1 MKKETLAQALG
12 EVDARYVHEAETFH
26 PARRA
31 AWRRWGALAAGVCLV
46 LGLAAAALLRAPAT
60 PRADTD
66 TEAADGP
73 PHFVLDGQAYVISPH
88 LSVAE
93 TLPDGFTEAG
103 TLDVVGG
110 YADCPYYTSPD
121 KPQWVYVYHEVR
133 TDGTVDETGTL
144 RATEPHG
151 AYARYVDVRLR
162 GKDLLCY
169 NGVYYISL
177 WTATTSG
184 DAPDISQTDYDAVYA
199 RYGLRI
205 EGDAPEGFVS
215 LGTATFTGDDT
226 VPTGELASNVAAAEV
241 CCDPS
246 QPDILLYRTQWY
258 TATAEDGGER
268 RHTGWNVYLRYPCP
282 LAE

>member
-12 EVDARYVHEAETFH
+12 EVDARYVREAETFC

-31 AWRRWGALAAGVCLV
+31 VWRKWGALAAGLCLV
-46 LGLAAAALLRAPAT
+46 LGLAAAALLPVPTT
-60 PRADTD
+60 PRADAD
-66 TEAADGP
+66 AESGDGP
-73 PHFVLDGQAYVISPH
+73 PHFVLDAQAYVISPH
-88 LSVAE
+88 LSVSE

-110 YADCPYYTSPD
+110 YPDCPYYTNPD
-121 KPQWVYVYHEVR
+121 VPEWIYVYHEVR
-133 TDGTVDETGTL
+133 TDGTVDENGTL

-162 GKDLLCY
+162 GKDLLCF
-169 NGVYYISL
+169 NGEYYISL
-177 WTATTSG
+177 WTAITYG
-184 DAPDISQTDYDAVYA
+184 EAPDVLQADYEAISA

-205 EGDAPEGFVS
+205 EGEAPAGFIS
-215 LGTATFTGDDT
+215 AGTAIFTGDDT
-226 VPTGELASNVAAAEV
+226 VPTGTLASNVAAAEV
-241 CCDPS
+241 CYDPS
-246 QPDILLYRTQWY
+246 QPDILLYQTHWY

-282 LAE
+282 FAQ